1 MIETDHNSNTGYWSL
16 SGQVEDT
23 GVVRQI
29 PISTSPFVVGRRSG
43 LALSLPCQSV
53 SKIHAELRLAANN
66 LLVRDLSSTNGTYVN
81 GNRIRQESPVHS
93 GDLVQFGNV
102 IFQTIGGDY
111 APTPDTVTIET
122 DVEDSALAFVQ
133 FDKLMSSRAVIPF
146 FQPIVEL
153 SSRESNA
160 CEVLGRS
167 RLFGV
172 RTPEAMFQAATR
184 RQQAAELSRLLRAVG
199 SQAGADLPGHP
210 NIYLNTHP
218 SELQSAEL
226 VDSLRELRS
235 DLPDLQMTLE
245 IHEAAVTEIRL
256 IRELRAML
264 GELEISLAYDDF
276 GAGQSRL
283 LELAVIVPDVLKF
296 DMALIRGI
304 DQAPAERHKVV
315 ESLVRMARELGATP
329 LAEGI
334 ETESEARTCGQL
346 GFELG
351 QGFHLGRPVPAKQFA
366 ALVTPSPVP
375 VA

>member
-283 LELAVIVPDVLKF
+283 L
-296 DMALIRGI
+296 
-304 DQAPAERHKVV
+304 
-315 ESLVRMARELGATP
+315 
-329 LAEGI
+329 
-334 ETESEARTCGQL
+334 
-346 GFELG
+346 
-351 QGFHLGRPVPAKQFA
+351 
-366 ALVTPSPVP
+366 
-375 VA
+375 